1 MSNQIIGRT
10 CFWVLLA
17 GIAAAAQGAPG
28 PKTVTLLPTYAP
40 DSHLTYSVVIHSA
53 IGTRATM
60 DTNAAVDMHVLPGAT
75 PGNFDAELK
84 FTKYAT
90 TVKADLPADQ
100 TSLEQQSS
108 ATDHAAQTM
117 TPAHF
122 RVSPGKIE
130 IIARPN
136 GADFDQPV
144 EMLEELV
151 RTDGLPNGPV
161 GVGNHWT
168 FTRSRDIPTMNF
180 SVAIAMDCSL
190 TAFGEQNGQPTATI
204 TIHSHG
210 STPLPPGAL
219 PGSQEM
225 AAQGLVPEASVA
237 FDTDATS
244 IYRANDA
251 VLESTTS
258 ETNNQM
264 HIKFIGPS
272 PNAQTMDTT
281 IHSTSTVRLESNGSK

>member
-1 MSNQIIGRT
+1 MSTQIIGRA
-10 CFWVLLA
+10 CWLVVLA
-17 GIAAAAQGAPG
+17 ASAAAAQASPG
-28 PKTVTLLPTYAP
+28 PKTVTLLPTYVP
-40 DSHLTYSVVIHSA
+40 DSHLNYSVVIHSS
-53 IGTRATM
+53 IGTRATL
-60 DTNAAVDMHVLPGAT
+60 DTTAAVDMHVLSGAT

-100 TSLEQQSS
+100 TNLEQQSS
-108 ATDHAAQTM
+108 AIDHAALTM

-122 RVSPGKIE
+122 RVSPGKVE
-130 IIARPN
+130 VIARPN

-161 GVGNHWT
+161 AVGNHWT

-180 SVAIAMDCSL
+180 SVALAMDCSL

-204 TIHSHG
+204 VIHSHG
-210 STPLPPGAL
+210 STPLPPGSL

-225 AAQGLVPEASVA
+225 ASQGLVPEASVA

-244 IYRANDA
+244 VYRAKDA

-281 IHSTSTVRLESNGSK
+281 IHSTSTVRLESHGNE